1 MSPGAIASAESI
13 ESNCRQVGEHV
24 ESIPDWAHLAADAVM
39 PVYWDFHYRDAGA
52 SGQVEHFYVGAE
64 TVQQLHIEQSV
75 GPSTREALEAALGV
89 SETGAS
95 QPDEKIKGLAHE
107 LSQGWLAESAGPGGR
122 PGAYGYTGSVKRRRE
137 EAGQL
142 VNRHGQVGVTLEA
155 IFSGG
160 GLYPHTDGVA
170 LAAVRLRYEAN
181 TLDSGGC
188 VRHEACGGVGAA
200 VVNDDHLPRVGLLG
214 QVGGDF
220 REGVTD
226 PGLFV
231 EGRDHDG
238 EKRTAFREGYSSA
251 PST

>member
-1 MSPGAIASAESI
+1 MGI
-13 ESNCRQVGEHV
+13 
-24 ESIPDWAHLAADAVM
+24 
-39 PVYWDFHYRDAGA
+39 
-52 SGQVEHFYVGAE
+52 
-64 TVQQLHIEQSV
+64 
-75 GPSTREALEAALGV
+75 
-89 SETGAS
+89 SETGAA
-95 QPDEKIKGLAHE
+95 QPDEKIKGFAHE
-107 LSQGWLAESAGPGGR
+107 LAQGRLTESAGPGGR
-122 PGAYGYTGSVKRRRE
+122 PGAYGYTGSVQRRRE

-142 VNRHGQVGVTLEA
+142 LNRHGQVGVTLEA

-170 LAAVRLRYEAN
+170 LAAVGLRYEAS

-200 VVNDDHLPRVGLLG
+200 VINYDHLPGVGLPG
-214 QVGGDF
+214 EVVGDF

-231 EGRDHDG
+231 EGRDDDG
-238 EKRTAFREGYSSA
+238 EERAAFSEGYSSA